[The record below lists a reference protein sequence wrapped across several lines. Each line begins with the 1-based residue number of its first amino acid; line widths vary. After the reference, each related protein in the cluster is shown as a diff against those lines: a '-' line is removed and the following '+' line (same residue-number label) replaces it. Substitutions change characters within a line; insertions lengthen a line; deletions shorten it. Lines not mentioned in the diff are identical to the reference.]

1 MLERVSTGRVRV
13 PLSRDFDT
21 ARAPHYTRRVTPLDR
36 FHPPRMLLLGDARQV
51 HLRRWGAYFAQ
62 HGYDVLAVSL
72 EPGDGF
78 PTAFRRIRVSEIL
91 PDAMRY
97 PLAAGVVRRI
107 ARWFRPDVVNAHFV
121 PNYGMI
127 AALVFDRR
135 WVLST
140 WGSDVMTDPEKSAFH
155 RWRVGFVLRRAGS
168 VTSDAAVMTERIRG
182 FGVPAGRI
190 LTFPYGVDVSAFRP
204 ERALASSGPRIVTNR
219 KLEDVYSVE
228 TVIDAFAAV
237 REALPDATL
246 TVAGDGSRG
255 TALRARAQRSPAVGA
270 ITFVGAVDHAHM
282 PVLLQAHH
290 VYVSASRSDTT
301 SVSLL
306 EAMACGLFPV
316 VTDIEANREWIVDG
330 ESGRLVPPG
339 EATRLAVA
347 IIDSWRD
354 SELRERALG
363 INLRAVEQRAR
374 WEETMRPV
382 KALFDEMAD
391 GVGARANASAALPAD

>member
-1 MLERVSTGRVRV
+1 
-13 PLSRDFDT
+13 
-21 ARAPHYTRRVTPLDR
+21 
-36 FHPPRMLLLGDARQV
+36 MLLLGDARQV
-51 HLRRWGAYFAQ
+51 HLRRWASHFAQ
-62 HGYDVLAVSL
+62 HGYDVLTLSL
-72 EPGDGF
+72 EDGDEF
-78 PTAFRRIRVSEIL
+78 PTPFRRIRITSLL
-91 PDAMRY
+91 PDALRY
-97 PLAAGVVRRI
+97 PLAASVVRGI
-107 ARWFRPDVVNAHFV
+107 AGSFRPHVVNAHFV

-127 AALVFDRR
+127 AALVFGRR

-140 WGSDVMTDPEKSAFH
+140 WGSDVMTDPAKSAFH
-155 RWRVGFVLRRAGS
+155 RWRVGFVLRRAGW
-168 VTSDAAVMTERIRG
+168 VTSDAAVMTERIRD
-182 FGVPAGRI
+182 FGVPVDRI
-190 LTFPYGVDVSAFRP
+190 LTFPYGVDVSAFHP
-204 ERALASSGPRIVTNR
+204 ERARATTGPRIVTNR

-237 REALPDATL
+237 REALPDASL

-255 TALRARAQRSPAVGA
+255 AALRGRAQRSPAAAA
-270 ITFVGAVDHAHM
+270 ITFVGAVDHARM
-282 PVLLQAHH
+282 PALLQSHH

-347 IIDSWRD
+347 IIDAWRD
-354 SELRERALG
+354 SELRERALR
-363 INLRAVEQRAR
+363 INLRAVEERAR

-382 KALFDEMAD
+382 QALFDEMTA
-391 GVGARANASAALPAD
+391 GAHEHPGAARRTR

>member
-1 MLERVSTGRVRV
+1 M
-13 PLSRDFDT
+13 
-21 ARAPHYTRRVTPLDR
+21 TPLDR
-36 FHPPRMLLLGDARQV
+36 LRPPRLLLLGDARQV
-51 HLRRWGAYFAQ
+51 HLRRWAAYFAE

-72 EPGDGF
+72 EPGEGF
-78 PTAFRRIRVSEIL
+78 PTAFRRIRVTAAL
-91 PDAMRY
+91 PDAVRY
-97 PLAAGVVRRI
+97 PLAASVVRGI
-107 ARWFRPDVVNAHFV
+107 AGSFRPDVVNAHFV

-127 AALVFDRR
+127 AALVFGRR
-135 WVLST
+135 WVMST
-140 WGSDVMTDPEKSAFH
+140 WGSDVMTDPAKSAFH
-155 RWRVGFVLRRAGS
+155 RWRVGFVLRRAGW
-168 VTSDAAVMTERIRG
+168 VTSDAAVMTERIRDY
-182 FGVPAGRI
+182 GVPADRV
-190 LTFPYGVDVSAFRP
+190 LTFPYGVDVSAFHP
-204 ERALASSGPRIVTNR
+204 ERPAASNGPRIVTNR
-219 KLEDVYSVE
+219 KLEDVYSVD

-246 TVAGDGSRG
+246 TVAGDGSLG
-255 TALRARAQRSPAVGA
+255 ASLRRRAERSPAAAAV
-270 ITFVGAVDHAHM
+270 TFVGAVDHARM
-282 PVLLQAHH
+282 PALLQSHH

-347 IIDSWRD
+347 IIDAWRD
-354 SELRERALG
+354 SELRERALR

-382 KALFDEMAD
+382 KALFDEMAT
-391 GVGARANASAALPAD
+391 GASEDAPAAVRAD